1 MKELVDRVPLR
12 GGFYG
17 GEKKKKGNR
26 KKIEKKE
33 KPHRTFATLMNGR
46 QKICRS
52 DVEGIKIQ
60 IFFF

>member
-1 MKELVDRVPLR
+1 M
-12 GGFYG
+12 GGK
-17 GEKKKKGNR
+17 KKKKGNR